1 MRGACYTRRVIGRV
15 DISLTAAA
23 PNRNLPPV
31 AVLQGSAAT
40 FAVAGVGDAVLRGL
54 ALQVVVVTV
63 VTPDGVATSAN
74 ASRRGDL
81 WLATFA
87 GGLFATVGTV
97 AGGVTV
103 SVVGTDEIGRS
114 RSWVVGVADID
125 ILQAEPIP
133 AAGESW
139 QCVRLLD
146 GVSNNPHE
154 GDLVNADGHWRLY
167 AAGAWVDFATVA
179 DAEGAASYGVFDATP
194 GGTGGAAVLRDR
206 AINEVVVTLDDS
218 GEANVSQLVMPAA
231 VEDRARDFLVRL
243 DLSDVSAAPPLTFSS
258 GAFETADGFFPAI
271 PAGQVTL
278 LSFSETTP
286 GVFAVAARRLLEVS

>member
-1 MRGACYTRRVIGRV
+1 MACYNRRVIGRV

-23 PNRNLPPV
+23 PNRALPPV

-40 FAVAGVGDAVLRGL
+40 FAVAGVDAAVLRGL
-54 ALQVVVVTV
+54 ALQVVVITV
-63 VTPDGVATSAN
+63 VTPDGTAASAN
-74 ASRRGDL
+74 AARRGDL

-87 GGLFATVGTV
+87 GGLFATAGTV

-103 SVVGTDEIGRS
+103 SLVGADELGRS
-114 RSWVVGVADID
+114 RSWVVGVADVE

-133 AAGESW
+133 AIGSSW

-146 GVSNNPHE
+146 GEAANPHE
-154 GDLVNADGHWRLY
+154 GDLVNDNGHWRLY

-179 DAEGAASYGVFDATP
+179 DAASYAVFDATP
-194 GGTGGAAVLRDR
+194 NGTGGAAVLRDH
-206 AINEVVVTLDDS
+206 AINEVAVTLDGS
-218 GEANVSQLVMPAA
+218 GAANVSQLVIPPA
-231 VEDRARDFLVRL
+231 VEGRARDFLLRL
-243 DLSDVSAAPPLTFSS
+243 DLSDVSAAPPLSMAP
-258 GAFETADGFFPAI
+258 GAFETSDGFFPAI

-278 LSFSETTP
+278 ISFSETTA